1 MMGQGMQHEAM
12 GLGIGMNT
20 PQPYGVGTYNP
31 YSHQQV
37 YLSSQVPFP
46 SHFIPFPDFPAF
58 SDYDET
64 GSAGKGF

>member
-1 MMGQGMQHEAM
+1 MGQGMQHEAM

-20 PQPYGVGTYNP
+20 PQPYGLGAYNP

-46 SHFIPFPDFPAF
+46 SDLIPFPDFPAF
-58 SDYDET
+58 SDDDET
-64 GSAGKGF
+64 RSEKKGF